1 MYKLL
6 TIIKKMKIDRINE
19 LKDFSN
25 DFFKWLGEDENEDE
39 NKTINRP
46 IKTQLNEDIKSKSNK
61 ILLNMPNFSI
71 TQLYNKRNNK
81 KISVVKINYK

>member
-1 MYKLL
+1 MNKLL

-25 DFFKWLGEDENEDE
+25 DFFKRLGEDENEDE
-39 NKTINRP
+39 IKTINRP

>member
-1 MYKLL
+1 MNKLL

-25 DFFKWLGEDENEDE
+25 DFFKRLGEDENVDE
-39 NKTINRP
+39 IKTINRP